1 MSEQFEHKDPLS
13 PESDEQGVA
22 ALISKM
28 QKQLVSLERKIDLL
42 INQSSGRPSVGARFS
57 RPFRSFDRPHR
68 PSDRRDDNA
77 GGGERGFDR
86 GRHFKKHYSEENRG
100 FAYKK
105 KDYGE
110 SRESNF
116 GQDRNVARRNDG
128 QNQGFE
134 QKKKPFHYKQKVRS

>member
-1 MSEQFEHKDPLS
+1 MSEQFEHNDPLS
-13 PESDEQGVA
+13 PGPDEQGVA
-22 ALISKM
+22 ALVSKM

-86 GRHFKKHYSEENRG
+86 GRHFKKRYTEESRG

-105 KDYGE
+105 KDSGE

-116 GQDRNVARRNDG
+116 GQDRQFTRRDEG